1 MPNANPTLQAG
12 AFFER
17 FQHCPL
23 TLTYDEFGSSV
34 EAHIPGDTYWGH
46 LLPLKPSEALA
57 IGQNTN
63 QLYVKIIIK
72 NNPPI
77 VATSRLIDLRTG
89 DVYSLSGPPMWS
101 REQLTILAIKGTAA

>member
-1 MPNANPTLQAG
+1 MTIATPNDAG
-12 AFFER
+12 KYYQR

-34 EAHIPGDTYWGH
+34 EAHIPGDTYWGV
-46 LLPLKPSEALA
+46 LLPLRPSEALA

-63 QLYVKIIIK
+63 QLFVKIIIK

-77 VATSRLIDLRTG
+77 EATSRLVDVRTG
-89 DVYSLSGPPMWS
+89 DVYELNGPPMWNKI
-101 REQLTILAIKGTAA
+101 ELTMIAHKGTAA